1 MAWPASERSWGTRD
15 TMDDNRD
22 LKLGKVGDWLEQC
35 APAPPNPGRMARVR
49 QAVQAEL
56 RRYAWR
62 RRVSQMMPG
71 LAAAAGLM
79 LTVWI
84 WGPGA
89 TLDRTAAMGEDSAR
103 SFAQALEAGT
113 WIEEPTVGL
122 LPRLVEEVENME
134 ADAALDD
141 GRPIVERW
149 LIETE
154 EMLAEGSLP
163 RSIL

>member
-1 MAWPASERSWGTRD
+1 
-15 TMDDNRD
+15 MDDQRD

-35 APAPPNPGRMARVR
+35 PPAPPDPGLMARVR
-49 QAVQAEL
+49 RTVQAEL

-62 RRVSQMMPG
+62 RRASQMMPG

-84 WGPGA
+84 WGLGA
-89 TLDRTAAMGEDSAR
+89 TLDQTATMGEDSAR
-103 SFAQALEAGT
+103 SFAQALETGT
-113 WIEEPTVGL
+113 WIKEPTVEL
-122 LPRLVEEVENME
+122 LPSLVEEVENME
-134 ADAALDD
+134 AEAARDD

-154 EMLAEGSLP
+154 EMLAKGSLP